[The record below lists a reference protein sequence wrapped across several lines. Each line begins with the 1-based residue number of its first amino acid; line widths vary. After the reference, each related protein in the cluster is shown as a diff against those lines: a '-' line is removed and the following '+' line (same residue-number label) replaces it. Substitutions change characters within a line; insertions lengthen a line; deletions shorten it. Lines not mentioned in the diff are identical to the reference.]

1 MSYSSRCCFLF
12 IVLVPV
18 LLLSCTDKKTE
29 EAIQLEKALIFAG
42 DNRVEL
48 EKVLYHYNQCVAD
61 SLKYKAAH
69 FLIRNMPDYYSY
81 YSPENDSI
89 KDLYQAVA
97 QKKMSE
103 DVAIEVAQKKF
114 VPFLERNQKVI
125 YDSHVITASYLI
137 RNIDHAFGMWEKQP
151 WGKYIKF
158 EDFCE
163 YILPYRVAFEPLSE
177 WRETYA
183 EAAEQILDSLF
194 IGSDVLQAYKLINEN
209 IIMKPD
215 WFFTIRTSSVGLFD
229 MSAEYMWNNRIGNCW
244 NRTYFTTYLH

>member
-125 YDSHVITASYLI
+125 YDSHVITASYPVSYTHLT
-137 RNIDHAFGMWEKQP
+137 
-151 WGKYIKF
+151 
-158 EDFCE
+158 
-163 YILPYRVAFEPLSE
+163 LP
-177 WRETYA
+177 T
-183 EAAEQILDSLF
+183 
-194 IGSDVLQAYKLINEN
+194 K
-209 IIMKPD
+209 
-215 WFFTIRTSSVGLFD
+215 
-229 MSAEYMWNNRIGNCW
+229 RIV
-244 NRTYFTTYLH
+244 

>member
-103 DVAIEVAQKKF
+103 VCSIFGAKSKGYIRLARNHS
-114 VPFLERNQKVI
+114 FLS
-125 YDSHVITASYLI
+125 D
-137 RNIDHAFGMWEKQP
+137 P
-151 WGKYIKF
+151 
-158 EDFCE
+158 E
-163 YILPYRVAFEPLSE
+163 Y
-177 WRETYA
+177 
-183 EAAEQILDSLF
+183 
-194 IGSDVLQAYKLINEN
+194 
-209 IIMKPD
+209 
-215 WFFTIRTSSVGLFD
+215 
-229 MSAEYMWNNRIGNCW
+229 
-244 NRTYFTTYLH
+244 